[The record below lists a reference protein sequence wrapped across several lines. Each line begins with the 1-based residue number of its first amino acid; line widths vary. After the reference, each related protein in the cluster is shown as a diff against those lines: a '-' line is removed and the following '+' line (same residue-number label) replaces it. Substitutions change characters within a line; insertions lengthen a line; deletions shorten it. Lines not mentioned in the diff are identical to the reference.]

1 MSIVITELELLN
13 MPEDLLRDLRTYL
26 KEQRTSEKLVPE
38 NTQNVSIAPY
48 ENIGNS
54 DVSSIRNSEVWEFA
68 EHNIRISEITRKDEL
83 NGLPKG
89 IEIQQGSE
97 EGESHH
103 YIANKWLL
111 SEELRNVLDTAFK
124 YGFTKL
130 WREGHPRHAFLD
142 GNSKYKSGVKHIS
155 FSRSHH
161 EKWTFAI
168 DIDNSRAPDIKVIVV
183 EKSLFEDLMKLFI
196 EKTSPGKSLSPGEW
210 FQEKGGGQ
218 NYKIHPSDLETLL
231 REITQ

>member
-13 MPEDLLRDLRTYL
+13 MPEDLLRDLRRYL
-26 KEQRTSEKLVPE
+26 KEQRTSKKLVPE
-38 NTQNVSIAPY
+38 NTQNISITPN

-89 IEIQQGSE
+89 IEIQQSSG

-111 SEELRNVLDTAFK
+111 LKN
-124 YGFTKL
+124 
-130 WREGHPRHAFLD
+130 
-142 GNSKYKSGVKHIS
+142 
-155 FSRSHH
+155 
-161 EKWTFAI
+161 
-168 DIDNSRAPDIKVIVV
+168 
-183 EKSLFEDLMKLFI
+183 
-196 EKTSPGKSLSPGEW
+196 
-210 FQEKGGGQ
+210 
-218 NYKIHPSDLETLL
+218 
-231 REITQ
+231 